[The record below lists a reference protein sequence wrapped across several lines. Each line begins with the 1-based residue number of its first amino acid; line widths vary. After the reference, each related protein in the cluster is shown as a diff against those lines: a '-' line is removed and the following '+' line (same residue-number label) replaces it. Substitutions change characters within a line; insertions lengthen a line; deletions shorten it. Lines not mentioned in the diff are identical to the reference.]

1 MIPVLTFFAVTSTPG
16 INAPEASATVPLRT
30 ALTWANAEFKAATYS
45 KTIDK
50 VASFITALSSS
61 HRRPPI
67 DFSAGI
73 YHLLARATM
82 RPVSTVAALPKAA
95 KRRERIAQRV
105 SAGFGIHLPRN
116 DAILISDVS
125 VRCTG
130 HLLAISSRRARCSSE
145 SGPVRMISRSIL
157 SSIPCLVSQSAQS
170 AA

>member
-50 VASFITALSSS
+50 VASFFTALSSS

-95 KRRERIAQRV
+95 KRREKTARLVRGL
-105 SAGFGIHLPRN
+105 AGL
-116 DAILISDVS
+116 DS
-125 VRCTG
+125 
-130 HLLAISSRRARCSSE
+130 
-145 SGPVRMISRSIL
+145 
-157 SSIPCLVSQSAQS
+157 SAQERLNPDFGRECPMYGTLVGDIQQ
-170 AA
+170 ARPLLF

>member
-50 VASFITALSSS
+50 VASFFTALSSS

-95 KRRERIAQRV
+95 KRRERIAQRCQRWV
-105 SAGFGIHLPRN
+105 WYS
-116 DAILISDVS
+116 
-125 VRCTG
+125 
-130 HLLAISSRRARCSSE
+130 
-145 SGPVRMISRSIL
+145 
-157 SSIPCLVSQSAQS
+157 SAQERRNPD
-170 AA
+170 